1 MLQFQQS
8 QHPPA
13 GLATSFY
20 TNPEVEELI
29 AQANSTVDEAQRAD
43 LYGQAARLIWDD
55 APWIFLWVQRFPIV
69 HSADVTNV
77 SGLPNEKFYAI
88 YARPAD

>member
-1 MLQFQQS
+1 MLQFMQS

-29 AQANSTVDEAQRAD
+29 ARANSTVDDAQRAA
-43 LYGQAARLIWDD
+43 LYQEASRLIWDD

-69 HSADVTNV
+69 HSANVTNIG
-77 SGLPNEKFYAI
+77 GLPNEKVSAI
-88 YARPAD
+88 YARPAN